1 MAMGV
6 RMSPGCILWQNMWL
20 GRKIRIDPRDPIM
33 RRACQTAVVRRDRN
47 GNLILDK
54 SKRTQIIDPL
64 MAAVMAVHL
73 WGGKQASCY
82 EE

>member
-1 MAMGV
+1 
-6 RMSPGCILWQNMWL
+6 
-20 GRKIRIDPRDPIM
+20 
-33 RRACQTAVVRRDRN
+33 VRRDRN

-73 WGGKQASCY
+73 WGGKAASCY